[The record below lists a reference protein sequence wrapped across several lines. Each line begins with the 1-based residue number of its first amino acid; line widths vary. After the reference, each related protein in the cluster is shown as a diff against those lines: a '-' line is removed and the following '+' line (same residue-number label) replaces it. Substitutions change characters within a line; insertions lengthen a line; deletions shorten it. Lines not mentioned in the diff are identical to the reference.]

1 MGDTVETRIQHNEAG
16 PDQRFFS
23 RAAGKME
30 VDRRITAVAIRAA
43 APAAADISMEADRGP
58 GTLQRINRAIQELQA
73 ALVEL
78 QPLLTPSVVPP
89 RGEEYL
95 SIKELI
101 ARVPYEEQTIR
112 NLICQGE
119 LQEGVHYLQR
129 KKHGRIVFVWSR
141 MQEWLRHQVPPSPR
155 ADDVAAVDPFYRVRH
170 GHTR

>member
-1 MGDTVETRIQHNEAG
+1 
-16 PDQRFFS
+16 
-23 RAAGKME
+23 
-30 VDRRITAVAIRAA
+30 
-43 APAAADISMEADRGP
+43 MEADHGP
-58 GTLQRINRAIQELQA
+58 ATLQRINRAIQELQA

-78 QPLLTPSVVPP
+78 HPLLTPRGVPP

-101 ARVPYEEQTIR
+101 ARIPYEEQTIR

-141 MQEWLRHQVPPSPR
+141 MQEWLRHRTPPPPR
-155 ADDVAAVDPFYRVRH
+155 ADAAEAVDPFYRVRH
-170 GHTR
+170 GRTG

>member
-1 MGDTVETRIQHNEAG
+1 M
-16 PDQRFFS
+16 
-23 RAAGKME
+23 
-30 VDRRITAVAIRAA
+30 RAA
-43 APAAADISMEADRGP
+43 APAPADFSSEADRVP
-58 GTLQRINRAIQELQA
+58 ASLQRIERAIEELQA

-78 QPLLTPSVVPP
+78 QPFLTLRAVPP
-89 RGEEYL
+89 RPEEYL

-141 MQEWLRHQVPPSPR
+141 MQEWLRHRNPPPPR
-155 ADDVAAVDPFYRVRH
+155 SNHAEAVDPFYRVRR